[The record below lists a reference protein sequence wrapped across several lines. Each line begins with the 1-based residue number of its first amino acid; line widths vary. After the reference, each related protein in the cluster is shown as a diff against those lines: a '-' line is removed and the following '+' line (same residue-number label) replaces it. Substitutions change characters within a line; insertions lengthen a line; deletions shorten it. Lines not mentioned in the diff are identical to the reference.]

1 MSLVQ
6 NEPHCTKVI
15 VMVAL
20 ATALSLLGD
29 SMLYIVLPIYWK
41 EAGLDSIWQVGIL
54 LSINRII
61 RLPFNPFVGWLYQ
74 RIPLKTGLILA
85 IILGSITT
93 LGYGIA
99 YSFWVW
105 LVLRGLWGI
114 AWSFFRIGGLT
125 SIVYFANDNN
135 RGKLMGLYNGLF
147 RLGSLFGM
155 LLGGILVPIVGL
167 KFVSIF
173 FGCISL
179 IGILFVIEP
188 LKTRLT
194 KQAIEE
200 RKIEGRKLICSS
212 LKYKILVVGS
222 GFFITLLFQGI
233 FTSTL
238 SAMIVHYYGQNIT
251 LFGVIISVTFLSG
264 VIQAIRWMWEPYLGS
279 KFGDWSD
286 GERGRLP
293 LYISSLV
300 FGGVTFGIIS
310 SHVSLIIWFTVT
322 LLIMLG
328 ATALTTLT
336 DALASDIAKV
346 SNAVSFLT
354 VYSIFQDIG
363 AAAGP
368 VIGYALWMLNG
379 GFIYLYWGGSI
390 ILLALALIWFL
401 VYINGITKVDRNS
414 KVDLF

>member
-1 MSLVQ
+1 MPIIP
-6 NEPHCTKVI
+6 NESHSTKII

-74 RIPLKTGLILA
+74 RISLKTGLILA

-99 YSFWVW
+99 QSFVFW

-125 SIVYFANDNN
+125 TIVYFANDNN

-155 LLGGILVPIVGL
+155 LLGGIFVPIVGL
-167 KFVSIF
+167 KFISIF
-173 FGCISL
+173 FGCLSL
-179 IGILFVIEP
+179 IGILLVIKS

-194 KQAIEE
+194 KQNSKEH
-200 RKIEGRKLICSS
+200 KVEGSISICSS
-212 LKYKILVVGS
+212 LKYKILVVTS
-222 GFFITLLFQGI
+222 GFFITLIFQGI

-238 SAMIVHYYGQNIT
+238 SAIIAHYYGQNIT
-251 LFGVIISVTFLSG
+251 LFGIVISVTFLSG

-286 GERGRLP
+286 GQKGRLP
-293 LYISSLV
+293 LYISSLAFV
-300 FGGVTFGIIS
+300 GVPFGIIS
-310 SHVSLIIWFTVT
+310 NHVSLIIWFTVI
-322 LLIMLG
+322 LLVMLG

-354 VYSIFQDIG
+354 VYSIVQDIG
-363 AAAGP
+363 AAVGP
-368 VIGYALWMLNG
+368 VISYALLMLDD
-379 GFIYLYWGGSI
+379 GFIYLYWGGS
-390 ILLALALIWFL
+390 
-401 VYINGITKVDRNS
+401 THPS
-414 KVDLF
+414 T

>member
-1 MSLVQ
+1 
-6 NEPHCTKVI
+6 
-15 VMVAL
+15 
-20 ATALSLLGD
+20 
-29 SMLYIVLPIYWK
+29 MLYIVLPIYWK

-74 RIPLKTGLILA
+74 RISLKTGLILA

-99 YSFWVW
+99 QSFVFW

-125 SIVYFANDNN
+125 TIVYFANDNN

-155 LLGGILVPIVGL
+155 LLGGIFVPIVGL
-167 KFVSIF
+167 KFISIF
-173 FGCISL
+173 FGCLSL
-179 IGILFVIEP
+179 IGILLVIKS

-194 KQAIEE
+194 KQNSKEH
-200 RKIEGRKLICSS
+200 KVEGSISICSS
-212 LKYKILVVGS
+212 LKYKILVVTS
-222 GFFITLLFQGI
+222 GFFITLIFQGI

-238 SAMIVHYYGQNIT
+238 SAIIAHYYGQNIT
-251 LFGVIISVTFLSG
+251 LFGIVISVTFLSG

-286 GERGRLP
+286 GQKGRLP
-293 LYISSLV
+293 LYISSLAFV
-300 FGGVTFGIIS
+300 GVPFGIIS
-310 SHVSLIIWFTVT
+310 NHVSLIIWFTVI
-322 LLIMLG
+322 LLVMLG

-354 VYSIFQDIG
+354 VYSIVQDIG
-363 AAAGP
+363 AAVGP
-368 VIGYALWMLNG
+368 VISYALLMLDD
-379 GFIYLYWGGSI
+379 GFIYLYWGGSSI
-390 ILLALALIWFL
+390 FIMLALIWFL
-401 VYINGITKVDRNS
+401 VYVNGITKIDRKT

>member
-1 MSLVQ
+1 MPIIP
-6 NEPHCTKVI
+6 NESHSTKII

-74 RIPLKTGLILA
+74 RISLKTGLILA

-99 YSFWVW
+99 QSFVFW

-125 SIVYFANDNN
+125 TIVYFANDNN

-155 LLGGILVPIVGL
+155 LLGGIFVPIVGL
-167 KFVSIF
+167 KFISIF
-173 FGCISL
+173 FGCLSL
-179 IGILFVIEP
+179 IGILLVIKS

-194 KQAIEE
+194 KQNSKEH
-200 RKIEGRKLICSS
+200 KVEGSISICSS
-212 LKYKILVVGS
+212 LKYKILVVTS
-222 GFFITLLFQGI
+222 GFFITLIFQGI

-238 SAMIVHYYGQNIT
+238 SAIIAHYYGQNIT
-251 LFGVIISVTFLSG
+251 LFGIVISVTFLSG

-286 GERGRLP
+286 GQKGRLP
-293 LYISSLV
+293 LYISSLAFV
-300 FGGVTFGIIS
+300 GVPFGIIS
-310 SHVSLIIWFTVT
+310 NHVSLIIWFTVI
-322 LLIMLG
+322 LLVMLG

-354 VYSIFQDIG
+354 VYSIVQDIG
-363 AAAGP
+363 AAVGP
-368 VIGYALWMLNG
+368 VISYALLMLDD
-379 GFIYLYWGGSI
+379 GFIYLYWGGSSI
-390 ILLALALIWFL
+390 FIMLALIWFL
-401 VYINGITKVDRNS
+401 VYVNGITKIDRKT

>member
-1 MSLVQ
+1 
-6 NEPHCTKVI
+6 
-15 VMVAL
+15 MVAL

-74 RIPLKTGLILA
+74 RISLKTGLILA

-99 YSFWVW
+99 QSFVFW

-125 SIVYFANDNN
+125 TIVYFANDNN

-155 LLGGILVPIVGL
+155 LLGGIFVPIVGL
-167 KFVSIF
+167 KFISIF
-173 FGCISL
+173 FGCLSL
-179 IGILFVIEP
+179 IGILLVIKS

-194 KQAIEE
+194 KQNSKEH
-200 RKIEGRKLICSS
+200 KVEGSISICSS
-212 LKYKILVVGS
+212 LKYKILVVTS
-222 GFFITLLFQGI
+222 GFFITLIFQGI

-238 SAMIVHYYGQNIT
+238 SAIIAHYYGQNIT
-251 LFGVIISVTFLSG
+251 LFGIVISVTFLSG

-286 GERGRLP
+286 GQKGRLP
-293 LYISSLV
+293 LYISSLAFV
-300 FGGVTFGIIS
+300 GVPFGIIS
-310 SHVSLIIWFTVT
+310 NHVSLIIWFTVI
-322 LLIMLG
+322 LLVMLG

-354 VYSIFQDIG
+354 VYSIVQDIG
-363 AAAGP
+363 AAVGP
-368 VIGYALWMLNG
+368 VISYALLMLDD
-379 GFIYLYWGGSI
+379 GFIYLYWGGS
-390 ILLALALIWFL
+390 
-401 VYINGITKVDRNS
+401 THPS
-414 KVDLF
+414 T

>member
-1 MSLVQ
+1 
-6 NEPHCTKVI
+6 
-15 VMVAL
+15 MVAL

-74 RIPLKTGLILA
+74 RISLKTGLILA

-99 YSFWVW
+99 QSFVFW

-125 SIVYFANDNN
+125 TIVYFANDNN

-155 LLGGILVPIVGL
+155 LFGGILVPIVGL

-173 FGCISL
+173 FGCLSL
-179 IGILFVIEP
+179 IGILLVIKS

-194 KQAIEE
+194 KQNIKEH
-200 RKIEGRKLICSS
+200 KVEGSISICSS
-212 LKYKILVVGS
+212 LKYKILVVVS

-233 FTSTL
+233 FTSTI
-238 SAMIVHYYGQNIT
+238 SAIIAHYYGQNIT
-251 LFGVIISVTFLSG
+251 LFGIVISVTFLSG

-286 GERGRLP
+286 GQKGRLP
-293 LYISSLV
+293 FYISSLAFV
-300 FGGVTFGIIS
+300 GVPFGIIS
-310 SHVSLIIWFTVT
+310 NHVSLIIWFTVI
-322 LLIMLG
+322 LLVMLG

-354 VYSIFQDIG
+354 VYSIVQDIG
-363 AAAGP
+363 AAVGP
-368 VIGYALWMLNG
+368 VISYALLMLDD
-379 GFIYLYWGGSI
+379 GFIYLYWSGASI
-390 ILLALALIWFL
+390 FIMLALIWFL
-401 VYINGITKVDRNS
+401 VYVNGITKIDRKA

>member
-1 MSLVQ
+1 
-6 NEPHCTKVI
+6 
-15 VMVAL
+15 MVAL

-74 RIPLKTGLILA
+74 RISLKTGLILA

-99 YSFWVW
+99 QSFVFW

-125 SIVYFANDNN
+125 TIVYFANDNN

-155 LLGGILVPIVGL
+155 LLGGIFVPIVGL
-167 KFVSIF
+167 KFISIF
-173 FGCISL
+173 FGCLSL
-179 IGILFVIEP
+179 IGILLVIKS

-194 KQAIEE
+194 KQNSKEH
-200 RKIEGRKLICSS
+200 KVEGSISICSS
-212 LKYKILVVGS
+212 LKYKILVVTS
-222 GFFITLLFQGI
+222 GFFITLIFQGI

-238 SAMIVHYYGQNIT
+238 SAIIAHYYGQNIT
-251 LFGVIISVTFLSG
+251 LFGIVISVTFLSG

-286 GERGRLP
+286 GQKGRLP
-293 LYISSLV
+293 LYISSLAFV
-300 FGGVTFGIIS
+300 GVPFGIIS
-310 SHVSLIIWFTVT
+310 NHVSLIIWFTVI
-322 LLIMLG
+322 LLVMLG

-354 VYSIFQDIG
+354 VYSIVQDIG
-363 AAAGP
+363 AAVGP
-368 VIGYALWMLNG
+368 VISYALLMLDD
-379 GFIYLYWGGSI
+379 GFIYLYWGGSSI
-390 ILLALALIWFL
+390 FIMLALIWFL
-401 VYINGITKVDRNS
+401 VYVNGITKIDRKT